1 MHPNPIQVVFGLHR
15 DGIEWLVALHERLD
29 SEWDPQ
35 LSRAQTI
42 QMYNIIWY
50 IQLFAF
56 WYENHIICFP
66 MLRDMSLPLRH
77 DTTAI
82 SSKVAIPI
90 KEPKLLAVRKVWV
103 VSKLYYKT

>member
-56 WYENHIICFP
+56 WYENHIISRLVLQYVFAKSIEVKS
-66 MLRDMSLPLRH
+66 R
-77 DTTAI
+77 TT
-82 SSKVAIPI
+82 S
-90 KEPKLLAVRKVWV
+90 EW
-103 VSKLYYKT
+103 